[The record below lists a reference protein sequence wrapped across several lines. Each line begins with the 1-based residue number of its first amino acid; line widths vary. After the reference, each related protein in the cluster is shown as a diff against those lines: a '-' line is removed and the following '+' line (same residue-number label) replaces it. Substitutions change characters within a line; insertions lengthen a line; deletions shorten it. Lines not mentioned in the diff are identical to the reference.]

1 MGLYSCYGGN
11 TVRAMAGSKVTRH
24 IRAVISLV
32 LIIVVY
38 FLDDH
43 YFGPLSGNVFW
54 AGHVYLHKILAM
66 IAVGL
71 IGSLT
76 YAAYPVRWVFLAWIF
91 CYIVAICGLLLLKIT
106 FLFAADI
113 YHIQSF
119 ALDFVQRYLFSI
131 LPFLGL
137 YVLAEIVKSSE
148 NNAV

>member
-1 MGLYSCYGGN
+1 
-11 TVRAMAGSKVTRH
+11 MAGSRMTRH
-24 IRAVISLV
+24 IRAAISLV
-32 LIIVVY
+32 LIIVIY

-54 AGHVYLHKILAM
+54 AGHVYLHKIFAM

-76 YAAYPVRWVFLAWIF
+76 YAAYPVQWVFLAWMF
-91 CYIVAICGLLLLKIT
+91 CYIVAICGLLLLKVI

-113 YHIQSF
+113 YHIQNF

-131 LPFLGL
+131 LPFFGL
-137 YVLAEIVKSSE
+137 YVLAEIVKPGVGNVS
-148 NNAV
+148 